1 MKAGIYKYVYTIQND
16 PKYNY
21 YFVFDK

>member
-1 MKAGIYKYVYTIQND
+1 MKAGVYKYVYTIQND

-21 YFVFDK
+21 CFVFDK